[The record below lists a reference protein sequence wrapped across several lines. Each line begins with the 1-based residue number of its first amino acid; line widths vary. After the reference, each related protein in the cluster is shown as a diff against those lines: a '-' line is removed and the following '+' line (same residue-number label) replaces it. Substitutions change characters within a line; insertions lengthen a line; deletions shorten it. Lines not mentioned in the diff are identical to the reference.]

1 MSVAIVELMRQDPAI
16 IAKII
21 VDKVN
26 NGNRFNEVTDLELEA
41 TLEALKDVSTT
52 VKVITYNK
60 SKRTVINLPDK
71 ELILE
76 GMLVPDGK
84 DQFKLTKAT
93 MDGIPKMDITITKV
107 GDIYG
112 YKIVKSLKENFYPDT
127 EFNIV
132 GNGGEYMKKHGQQS
146 IIDLNDLFNSIDC

>member
-1 MSVAIVELMRQDPAI
+1 MSVAIVELMRRDPAI

-26 NGNRFNEVTDLELEA
+26 NGNKFSEVTDLELEA
-41 TLEALKDVSTT
+41 TVEALNDGSTT

-71 ELILE
+71 ELLLE
-76 GMLVPDGK
+76 GMLVPDGQ

-93 MDGIPKMDITITKV
+93 MDGVPKMDITITKV
-107 GDIYG
+107 GDIYFV
-112 YKIVKSLKENFYPDT
+112 YTT
-127 EFNIV
+127 ELIAILPQNTKFMNV
-132 GNGGEYMKKHGQQS
+132 
-146 IIDLNDLFNSIDC
+146 